1 MLEREDMQAISL
13 TVLEM
18 IEERVTEPLQN
29 LFDCLIFELI
39 AQNSVDIARLAERL
53 ESLWQA
59 MPEHAREGCGHIYNR
74 YRRLLGNPELFAA
87 GLQPPPSDPR
97 SGERLRPDWLRG
109 VLDGQ
114 GDQRQA
120 DDPRDEK

>member
-39 AQNSVDIARLAERL
+39 AQNSVDIPRLAARL

-59 MPEHAREGCGHIYNR
+59 MPEHVREGCGHIYNR
-74 YRRLLGNPELFAA
+74 YRLLLSSQESIDAA
-87 GLQPPPSDPR
+87 LRSWPPSDRNTEARPR
-97 SGERLRPDWLRG
+97 PEWLRG
-109 VLDGQ
+109 VLDG
-114 GDQRQA
+114 GASDDRSRD
-120 DDPRDEK
+120 DDPS